1 MRGRRLIFIP
11 VLAIFLVIGIA
22 FSANALDFDSYDNT
36 WHKSKFKIKAVCE
49 DQGDFALSKESAKEN
64 GWIYI
69 DDADAGNFDGS
80 LVTQDEDGDW
90 QENPITLNVIGGT
103 ADDMLLELAAPVS
116 VTDGFTGD
124 VVTVNA
130 LQVRLKGKENRD
142 AELKSSKLTGV
153 SGQATLDVED
163 SDFFCYSSL
172 GLSGKYRKK
181 GPPEDVT
188 DDTGLP
194 PAP

>member
-1 MRGRRLIFIP
+1 M
-11 VLAIFLVIGIA
+11 
-22 FSANALDFDSYDNT
+22 
-36 WHKSKFKIKAVCE
+36 
-49 DQGDFALSKESAKEN
+49 SKESAKEN

-69 DDADAGNFDGS
+69 VDAGAVNFDGF

-90 QENPITLNVIGGT
+90 QANPITLNVIGGT
-103 ADDMLLELAAPVS
+103 ANDMLLELAAPVS

-130 LQVRLKGKENRD
+130 LQVRLKGKENKD

-163 SDFFCYSSL
+163 SDFFCNSSL
-172 GLSGKYRKK
+172 AVSGNYKK
-181 GPPEDVT
+181 NGPPEDVT